1 MRIKKRAQYI
11 VRPRRVYS
19 LNDSP
24 APQKSASNQG
34 STNILSA
41 IFFAQGV
48 LLWPETIQIPGYN
61 RNEGLQLGYTHH
73 HLIFS
78 VSTGRMISACT
89 KYITETYYLPHK
101 PTQVAPVMYASVSG
115 EILTP
120 DWPLP
125 PEGRT
130 SS

>member
-1 MRIKKRAQYI
+1 MRIEKRAQYI

-24 APQKSASNQG
+24 APQKAHQ
-34 STNILSA
+34 IKAARLSFLRS
-41 IFFAQGV
+41 FFAQGV
-48 LLWPETIQIPGYN
+48 LIWPETIQIPGYN
-61 RNEGLQLGYTHH
+61 RNAGLQLGYTHY

-89 KYITETYYLPHK
+89 TYITETYYLPHK
-101 PTQVAPVMYASVSG
+101 STQVAPVMYASVSG